1 MSHFEMHQIS
11 AFPVQEHHK
20 QPSQAVHAWVYV
32 ELLSQLTTHAKI
44 LSGAL
49 KLGVGWGIIPRG

>member
-1 MSHFEMHQIS
+1 MSHYEMHQIS

-20 QPSQAVHAWVYV
+20 QPSQTVHAWVYV
-32 ELLSQLTTHAKI
+32 ELLSQLTTHAEI

-49 KLGVGWGIIPRG
+49 KLGVG